1 MNKALKNTVCYTL
14 ILMLFFHINF
24 VSVYYSLYL
33 FNKSE
38 LTESVCEKKKVC
50 CEAKCFIDK
59 KINEGD
65 TKSAHGTTNSNEI
78 KVKISEFLVNG
89 AAFVMTPLNAVDP
102 LSISSQNISSG
113 FPQQSEIPPRS

>member
-1 MNKALKNTVCYTL
+1 MNKVLKNTICYSL

-38 LTESVCEKKKVC
+38 LTEAVCEKKKVC

-59 KINEGD
+59 KLNEGD
-65 TKSAHGTTNSNEI
+65 SGNAHGTANSNEV
-78 KVKISEFLVNG
+78 KLKISEFLVNG
-89 AAFVMTPLNAVDP
+89 AAFVMTPLNTVDL
-102 LSISSQNISSG
+102 LSNSSQNITSG